1 MIEPI
6 RWPIGLKGM
15 QEATMRG
22 EDANAVTGK
31 TTKSEREREEETW
44 TSIVH
49 ILIGGHVVRV
59 QWGYARGFR
68 FIEKTTPNKRSPF
81 FSIRFFFFFLFFL
94 FFVFF
99 GINFQS
105 LSSPRLSLFYRC
117 YITDSCNIE
126 CNAAWATKSTIWIPI
141 SCHFLISAWK
151 VRTMHGKF
159 PSGLTAKRRLETP
172 RYRPRIIAF
181 VYRLL
186 EPRVFHISRRN
197 RRNGID
203 TDIYFAYE
211 ILLGVLCCEYTFF
224 RITRITYCELYC
236 IVYIAYYVYFG
247 SLYFC
252 SLLII
257 ISFVSY
263 QFSIFWTFS
272 SFNIEFIRVLWT
284 YSNYLSMYLYTNSKY
299 LWS

>member
-1 MIEPI
+1 MNMHMQNDDRADSLADRVKRNARSNDERRRRKRSDRKNDKKRAWEGRRNMYEHRAYFN
-6 RWPIGLKGM
+6 RWPC
-15 QEATMRG
+15 R
-22 EDANAVTGK
+22 
-31 TTKSEREREEETW
+31 S
-44 TSIVH
+44 SS
-49 ILIGGHVVRV
+49 VRICP
-59 QWGYARGFR
+59 R
-68 FIEKTTPNKRSPF
+68 
-81 FSIRFFFFFLFFL
+81 FSIYRKNHAEQEVTFLLDSFFFLFFVF
-94 FFVFF
+94 FFVFCFFF

-224 RITRITYCELYC
+224 RITRITCVLR
-236 IVYIAYYVYFG
+236 IVLHCVY
-247 SLYFC
+247 
-252 SLLII
+252 
-257 ISFVSY
+257 
-263 QFSIFWTFS
+263 
-272 SFNIEFIRVLWT
+272 RVLRI
-284 YSNYLSMYLYTNSKY
+284 
-299 LWS
+299 LWIFIFL

>member
-1 MIEPI
+1 MSFEFSEDMPAVFDLSKKP
-6 RWPIGLKGM
+6 RR
-15 QEATMRG
+15 TRG
-22 EDANAVTGK
+22 HL
-31 TTKSEREREEETW
+31 S
-44 TSIVH
+44 S
-49 ILIGGHVVRV
+49 
-59 QWGYARGFR
+59 R
-68 FIEKTTPNKRSPF
+68 FVF
-81 FSIRFFFFFLFFL
+81 FIFFLFF
-94 FFVFF
+94 FWF

-224 RITRITYCELYC
+224 RITRITCVLR
-236 IVYIAYYVYFG
+236 IVLHCVY
-247 SLYFC
+247 
-252 SLLII
+252 
-257 ISFVSY
+257 
-263 QFSIFWTFS
+263 
-272 SFNIEFIRVLWT
+272 RVLHI
-284 YSNYLSMYLYTNSKY
+284 
-299 LWS
+299 LWIFIFL